1 MELAIKILNRIKISK
16 PQKKFLLTLFTTI
29 LVTRGKINFRNMS
42 RYSELCEHTYSRNF
56 AKPFDFIGF
65 NRAVIDE
72 TFGQDG
78 DRILAFDPSFI
89 KKSGKHTFSRD
100 SFWNGCASRSQK
112 GLEISALA
120 VLDIAQNEAL
130 CLSVTQ
136 TLSQEEAK
144 RKRKGQEL
152 DCQDQEEQATRM
164 QQYLDHIRKVAPHLT
179 ASEHYIVVD
188 GSFANAA
195 FIDGVTTLNKDVVG
209 KLRCDAN
216 MRYLYKGPKREGR
229 GRQKTYDG
237 KVNWQDLSRLDCAG
251 SDEGVTLYS
260 GLLNHISFGRNLKVV
275 VLIKQ
280 AEGETPC
287 YVILFSTDETLNPWQ
302 IYRYYKARFQIEF
315 LFRDAK
321 QFTGLCDAQIRD
333 QARLDFHFNASLT
346 TLNLA
351 KSECFNAKKKD
362 KTRIWSMGS
371 VKILAFNQHYL
382 NRIIRI
388 FGLDHTWIKKHPEY
402 QSLKVYGAIAA

>member
-1 MELAIKILNRIKISK
+1 MELALKILNRIKISK

-42 RYSELCEHTYSRNF
+42 RYSDLCEQTYSRNF

-65 NRAVIDE
+65 NRQVIDE
-72 TFGQDG
+72 TFGQDS

-112 GLEISALA
+112 GLEISALS
-120 VLDIAQNEAL
+120 VVDIAQNEAL

-136 TLSQEEAK
+136 TLSQEEVT
-144 RKRKGQEL
+144 RKGQAL
-152 DCQDQEEQATRM
+152 DGQDQGETATRM
-164 QQYLDHIRKVAPHLT
+164 QQYLDHIGKVAPHLT

-195 FIDGVTTLNKDVVG
+195 FIDGITTLNKDVVG

-237 KVNWQDLSRLDCAG
+237 KVDWQDLSRLVFAG

-321 QFTGLCDAQIRD
+321 QFTGLCDAQARD

-351 KSECFNAKKKD
+351 KSECFNAKKMD

-388 FGLDHTWIKKHPEY
+388 FGLDHTWIKKQPEY

>member
-1 MELAIKILNRIKISK
+1 MELALKILNRIKISK

-56 AKPFDFIGF
+56 AKSFDFIGF
-65 NRAVIDE
+65 NRQVIDE

-89 KKSGKHTFSRD
+89 KKSGTHTFSRD

-112 GLEISALA
+112 GLEISALS
-120 VLDIAQNEAL
+120 VVDIDQHTAL
-130 CLSVTQ
+130 TLSVAQ
-136 TLSQEEAK
+136 TLSQEEV
-144 RKRKGQEL
+144 KRKGL
-152 DCQDQEEQATRM
+152 DAHDKDEDEKATRM
-164 QQYLDHIRKVAPHLT
+164 QQYLDHIGKVAPYLT

-195 FIDGVTTLNKDVVG
+195 FIDGITTLNKDVVG

-216 MRYLYKGPKREGR
+216 CRYLYTGPKREGR

-237 KVNWQDLSRLDCAG
+237 KVNWQDLSRFDCAG

-260 GLLNHISFGRNLKVV
+260 GLLNHISFSRTLKVV

-280 AEGETPC
+280 AKGQTPC

-321 QFTGLCDAQIRD
+321 QFTGLCDAQVRD

-388 FGLDHTWIKKHPEY
+388 FGLDHTCIKKQPEY
-402 QSLKVYGAIAA
+402 QALKVYGTLAA

>member
-42 RYSELCEHTYSRNF
+42 RYSQLCEHTYSRNF

-65 NRAVIDE
+65 NRQIIDE
-72 TFGQDG
+72 TFGQDS
-78 DRILAFDPSFI
+78 DRILVFDPSFI
-89 KKSGKHTFSRD
+89 KKAGKHTFSRD

-112 GLEISALA
+112 GLEISALS
-120 VLDIAQNEAL
+120 VVDIKQHTAL
-130 CLSVTQ
+130 TLSVAQ

-144 RKRKGQEL
+144 RKGMDAYGKDE
-152 DCQDQEEQATRM
+152 DVHTTRM
-164 QQYLDHIRKVAPHLT
+164 QQYLDHIGKVAPHLA

-188 GSFANAA
+188 GSFANAS
-195 FIDGVTTLNKDVVG
+195 FIEGITALNKDVVG

-216 MRYLYKGPKREGR
+216 CRYLYKGPKRPGR

-237 KVNWQDLSRLDCAG
+237 KVDWQDLSRFDCAG
-251 SDEGVTLYS
+251 SDEDVTLYS
-260 GLLNHISFGRNLKVV
+260 GLLNHISFSRNLKVV
-275 VLIKQ
+275 VLLKQ

-287 YVILFSTDETLNPWQ
+287 YVILFSTDEALNPWQ

-321 QFTGLCDAQIRD
+321 QFTGLCDSQARD
-333 QARLDFHFNASLT
+333 QARLNFHFNASLT

-351 KSECFNAKKKD
+351 KSEYLSHKNQDASHL
-362 KTRIWSMGS
+362 WSMGR
-371 VKILAFNQHYL
+371 VKILAFNRHYL

-388 FGLDHTWIKKHPEY
+388 FGFDETCLKKRSEY
-402 QSLKVYGAIAA
+402 QYLKEYGARAA